1 MPGYFDSK
9 YNNNTCHDKF
19 LEFIHFY
26 YKTDTRQKMN
36 THNAR
41 SCDSTR
47 SLIVAKYLEIS
58 FLCKVQEK
66 KHLTKFI
73 KSAARTLMV
82 VICRNHNGR
91 KRKEPRGHDFT
102 R

>member
-66 KHLTKFI
+66 KHDKVHKKCSQNINGGDLQKPQWQKKERTK
-73 KSAARTLMV
+73 R
-82 VICRNHNGR
+82 
-91 KRKEPRGHDFT
+91 P
-102 R
+102 